1 MPAPEKA
8 ETVPKVCVQES
19 TAMKLKRNHEDVQ
32 LGTGTVAGSKQA
44 AAEHTRVEQFW
55 RSISPQWLDFLRTR
69 RGQDI
74 DFEDFVS
81 WVNDRAFAAGLQNPW
96 AQLVT

>member
-1 MPAPEKA
+1 MPTLDEA
-8 ETVPKVCVQES
+8 ETAPKVCVQDS
-19 TAMKLKRNHEDVQ
+19 TAMKRKHGDVQ
-32 LGTGTVAGSKQA
+32 LGTVPVAGSKQA
-44 AAEHTRVEQFW
+44 AAEHARHEQFW
-55 RSISPQWLDFLRTR
+55 RSISPQWIDFLRTR

>member
-1 MPAPEKA
+1 MPALDEA
-8 ETVPKVCVQES
+8 ETAPKLCVQDS
-19 TAMKLKRNHEDVQ
+19 TAMTLKRKHGDVQ
-32 LGTGTVAGSKQA
+32 LGTVPVAGSKQA
-44 AAEHTRVEQFW
+44 AAEHTRHEQFW
-55 RSISPQWLDFLRTR
+55 RSISSQWIDFLRTR